1 MNLRYSPPAGG
12 RGHRSRAL
20 VEIVFQ
26 FFCLLK
32 KFSVNSDT
40 MSVSAALI
48 TALFIIGPSTTIVC
62 GEVIEVLL
70 VLVEGPGNATAEAG
84 ALAVEHVNS
93 NEDILPNDQ
102 LQVIPRYLKVRV
114 RELKSYEELCVQL
127 M

>member
-1 MNLRYSPPAGG
+1 
-12 RGHRSRAL
+12 
-20 VEIVFQ
+20 
-26 FFCLLK
+26 
-32 KFSVNSDT
+32 

-48 TALFIIGPSTTIVC
+48 TVLFLIGPSTTIVC

-70 VLVEGPGNATAEAG
+70 VLVEGLGNATAEAG

-114 RELKSYEELCVQL
+114 RELMSYEELCVQL